1 MERGRFSRGR
11 RIRAPDVNDRS
22 IQHGLQRQLENRR
35 RLLDEGGS
43 RLGWKA
49 AFGAPASLEQFGLDG
64 PLVGFM
70 TDRSVVES
78 GAEVDIADWTR
89 AVGEPEI
96 VVYLDDDI
104 PAGADESQVRSV
116 IGAVGAAIE
125 LADIFQPP
133 DDIQSALAV
142 NVFHRSVILGPP
154 DRSRSGADLSG
165 LEAHVRVDGAVIAV
179 TSDVEALTGGIPR
192 VLSHLS
198 GLLAGHGE
206 RIRAGEVVIC
216 GSIVPPVQL
225 SPGTT
230 FEFEL
235 RPLAPISVR
244 AV

>member
-1 MERGRFSRGR
+1 
-11 RIRAPDVNDRS
+11 VNDRS
-22 IQHGLQRQLENRR
+22 IHRGLQRQLENRR
-35 RLLDEGGS
+35 RLLDQGGR

-70 TDRSVVES
+70 TDRSIVES
-78 GAEVDIADWTR
+78 RAEVDIADWTR
-89 AVGEPEI
+89 AVAEPEI
-96 VVYLDDDI
+96 VVYLDDDL
-104 PAGADESQVRSV
+104 PAGADDGQVRSA

-133 DDIQSALAV
+133 DDIESALAV
-142 NVFHRSVILGPP
+142 NVFHQSVILGEP

-165 LEAHVRVDGAVIAV
+165 LEAQVRVDGAVIAV
-179 TSDVEALTGGIPR
+179 TRDVEALTGRIPR

-206 RIRAGEVVIC
+206 GIRAGDVVIC
-216 GSIVPPVQL
+216 GSVVPPFGL
-225 SPGTT
+225 SSGTT

>member
-1 MERGRFSRGR
+1 M
-11 RIRAPDVNDRS
+11 NDRS
-22 IQHGLQRQLENRR
+22 IRLGLQRQMERR
-35 RLLDEGGS
+35 RRVLEEGGRS
-43 RLGWKA
+43 LGWKA

-89 AVGEPEI
+89 AVAEPEI
-96 VVYLDDDI
+96 VVYLDGDI
-104 PAGADESQVRSV
+104 PAGADDGQVRSA

-133 DDIQSALAV
+133 DDIEAALAV
-142 NVFHRSVILGPP
+142 NVFHRSVILGRP
-154 DRSRSGADLSG
+154 DRSRAGADLSG
-165 LEAHVRVDGAVIAV
+165 LEAHVRVDGEVIAV
-179 TSDVEALTGGIPR
+179 TRQVEALTGHIPR

-198 GLLAGHGE
+198 GLLAGHNEG
-206 RIRAGEVVIC
+206 IRGGEVVIC
-216 GSIVPPVQL
+216 GSVVPPVPL

-244 AV
+244 AG